1 MPCPKDA
8 RASYMFDNRDMV
20 EVNLGYNGSENL
32 AEGNRFGLS
41 EFTIYDVTYT
51 VVGSAAE

>member
-1 MPCPKDA
+1 
-8 RASYMFDNRDMV
+8 MFDNRDMV